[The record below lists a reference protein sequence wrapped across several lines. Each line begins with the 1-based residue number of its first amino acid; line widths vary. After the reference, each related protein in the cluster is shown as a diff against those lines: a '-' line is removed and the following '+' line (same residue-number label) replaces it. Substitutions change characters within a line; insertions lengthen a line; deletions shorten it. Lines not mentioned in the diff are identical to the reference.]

1 MKQEYTRETLLTT
14 VDALRHKLG
23 APDLCIID
31 VRPAEDYAKGHIPGA
46 THFDL
51 FGLSLID
58 TSEAPLKAF
67 MFMIH
72 HVLELRGV
80 SETKQVVFY
89 EANSGMRAARG
100 VWFLEYYGH
109 PNVKMLDGGF
119 AAWKAAGAPVTSE
132 ATAPKAA
139 AFKSIERPEV
149 LATAEDVLRSLNK
162 RESSSSTPVAAVNSW
177 ALMYAPLAAAQYRA
191 QFTSSGPTTS
201 RRTESSSRMASS
213 KRCTRKPASHRIRKL
228 FLTVKAAIAPRT
240 AMLLSGYSGFRRSA
254 TTSVHGR
261 NGATAPIC
269 RWRSPNND
277 SVTNHTGL
285 EEHEASDKIPQIF
298 VTSFVGSK
306 SGRVASVRHSR
317 VPLVGIQAK
326 FGLDPRLKGVTTRYR
341 GPISGSVSAT

>member
-14 VDALRHKLG
+14 VEELRRKLG

-46 THFDL
+46 AHFDL

-58 TSEAPLKAF
+58 TSDAPLKAF

-119 AAWKAAGAPVTSE
+119 QAWKAAGAPVTSE

-139 AFKSIERPEV
+139 TFKSSDRRDV
-149 LATAEDVLRSLNK
+149 LATADDVLRSLNRK
-162 RESSSSTPVAAVNSW
+162 EIAILDTRSRGEFLGTHVRAARGGAIPGAIHIEWTDNIAADGRFKANTELKAMYDRAGITPDKEVIS
-177 ALMYAPLAAAQYRA
+177 YCQGGYRA
-191 QFTSSGPTTS
+191 AHSYVALRLLGFPRVRNYIGSWKEWGD
-201 RRTESSSRMASS
+201 RTDLPLEVPQS
-213 KRCTRKPASHRIRKL
+213 SHR
-228 FLTVKAAIAPRT
+228 
-240 AMLLSGYSGFRRSA
+240 
-254 TTSVHGR
+254 
-261 NGATAPIC
+261 
-269 RWRSPNND
+269 
-277 SVTNHTGL
+277 
-285 EEHEASDKIPQIF
+285 
-298 VTSFVGSK
+298 
-306 SGRVASVRHSR
+306 
-317 VPLVGIQAK
+317 
-326 FGLDPRLKGVTTRYR
+326 
-341 GPISGSVSAT
+341 

>member
-14 VDALRHKLG
+14 VDELRHKLG

-119 AAWKAAGAPVTSE
+119 DAWKAAGAPMTSE

-139 AFKSIERPEV
+139 AFKSIERREV

-162 RESSSSTPVAAVNSW
+162 KEIAILDTRSRGEFLGTHVRAARGGAIPGAIHIEWTDNIAPNGKFKPNGELRAMYEKAGITPDKEVVS
-177 ALMYAPLAAAQYRA
+177 YCQGGYRA
-191 QFTSSGPTTS
+191 AHSYIALRLLGFPRVRNYIGSWKEWGDRTDLPLEIPT
-201 RRTESSSRMASS
+201 
-213 KRCTRKPASHRIRKL
+213 
-228 FLTVKAAIAPRT
+228 
-240 AMLLSGYSGFRRSA
+240 
-254 TTSVHGR
+254 
-261 NGATAPIC
+261 
-269 RWRSPNND
+269 D
-277 SVTNHTGL
+277 
-285 EEHEASDKIPQIF
+285 
-298 VTSFVGSK
+298 
-306 SGRVASVRHSR
+306 
-317 VPLVGIQAK
+317 
-326 FGLDPRLKGVTTRYR
+326 
-341 GPISGSVSAT
+341 